1 MAATSVPLY
10 SPSSQPDLENMEAD
24 NQMNEFSFGP
34 PMSQDA
40 SMYSGSIEQQ
50 EEFMESGRKV
60 DESNGGPR
68 YRFPFYSQIFNKKN
82 YDWLLEVDQSSDDD
96 FNKPLLEE
104 LDIDLQDIYYK
115 VRCVVFPLP
124 SLGFK
129 RDVLRD
135 SPDFWGPL
143 LVVLLYA
150 MLALFGQFKVVSWI
164 ITIWLLGSL
173 IIFLLARVL
182 GGEVNYS
189 QCLGVIGY
197 SLIPL
202 VLTAAALPLVNY
214 FPNISVAI
222 KLFGVVWASYSAGSL
237 LIQDEL
243 KNKRL
248 LLMYPILLLYIYFFS
263 LYTGA

>member
-10 SPSSQPDLENMEAD
+10 SSSSQPPLDMEVD
-24 NQMNEFSFGP
+24 PPVDEFSFGP

-40 SMYSGSIEQQ
+40 SMYSGSIEAQ
-50 EEFMESGRKV
+50 EEFMESGRK
-60 DESNGGPR
+60 DDASGGPR

-82 YDWLLEVDQSSDDD
+82 YDWLLEVDESSDD

-115 VRCVVFPLP
+115 VRCVVFPIP

-143 LVVLLYA
+143 LVVVVYA
-150 MLALFGQFKVVSWI
+150 MLALLGQFKVVSWI

-202 VLTAAALPLVNY
+202 VLTAAALPLVHY
-214 FPNISVAI
+214 FPMVSFSV